1 MPDTP
6 IRDAN
11 RPENRMN
18 FPNEHWRLLC
28 KRAATETDRDKLLN
42 LVREILKYSEQW
54 LSKSG
59 VNKLGEGSICR

>member
-54 LSKSG
+54 LQSQ
-59 VNKLGEGSICR
+59 E